1 MLRCKYSR
9 NVNEGQNTVKLGVMT
24 SILHYSGYL
33 RRKIM
38 RRIFTLFILL
48 TGIIAVANAQNGTI
62 RGFVYDEENGEPVPF
77 VNVIVAKT
85 DNNGAPSDINGFF
98 SIPNVPI
105 GEQKLVL
112 TYIGYDTLFYNVL
125 VETGKIANVRLN
137 MKQSGVDLD
146 IVTISSKTTA
156 KLEEIQISTTTITP
170 LQIKRLPSVGG
181 EPDLA
186 QYLQVLPGVIFTG
199 DQGGQLY
206 IRGGSPIQNKV
217 LLDGM
222 VIYNP
227 FHSIGLF
234 SVFETD
240 IIRNVDVYT
249 GGFSAE
255 YGDRISAVVDI
266 TTKDGNKNQTQ
277 GEVSV
282 SPFLARFLIEGPLKK
297 STDKSSSL
305 TYILTAKHSYLDKS
319 SKVIYPYVNSQ
330 EGIIGNNGIPYSFT
344 DLYGK
349 VSLNSESGNKLNLF
363 GFNYRDSVNYSD
375 VTTFKWNAIGA
386 GTNFV
391 IVPSESNMLIEG
403 VFAYSNYTMVQN
415 EADEKPRNSFVGGFN
430 GGVDF
435 TYYRPHGDVQYGVE
449 VIGFETDYEFF
460 NRLGVKYSQQQFTTE
475 LGTYVKY
482 RRSFNKKFVI
492 EPSLRIQYYAS
503 LSEFS
508 PEPRIGMKYNITDRV
523 RIKFAGGLYSQ
534 NLISTKSDRDV
545 VNLFTGFLS
554 GPDDDLYTIDGEEAK
569 SKLQRSTHAIAG
581 IEFDPSDYIEVNIEP
596 YIKYFNQLIEIN
608 RNKTTLRDPD
618 FATETG
624 QAYGIDF
631 SLKYERKAVYLW
643 MAYSLGF
650 IERNDGEQVYPPHYD
665 RRHNLNLVATY
676 SIKKKW
682 EFSARWN
689 LGSGFPFTQTAGFY
703 ESVDF
708 LDGISTDYTTSNG
721 SLGIIYDDELNGG
734 RLPYYHRLDLA
745 VKRTFNFANK
755 NKVEMNAGVT
765 NAYNRENIFY
775 FDRVRY
781 ERINQLPILPSL
793 SVSYSF

>member
-1 MLRCKYSR
+1 MKFHKNMLRCKYSR

-85 DNNGAPSDINGFF
+85 DNIGAPSDINGFF

-403 VFAYSNYTMVQN
+403 VFAYSNYTMV
-415 EADEKPRNSFVGGFN
+415 
-430 GGVDF
+430 
-435 TYYRPHGDVQYGVE
+435 
-449 VIGFETDYEFF
+449 
-460 NRLGVKYSQQQFTTE
+460 
-475 LGTYVKY
+475 
-482 RRSFNKKFVI
+482 
-492 EPSLRIQYYAS
+492 
-503 LSEFS
+503 
-508 PEPRIGMKYNITDRV
+508 
-523 RIKFAGGLYSQ
+523 
-534 NLISTKSDRDV
+534 
-545 VNLFTGFLS
+545 
-554 GPDDDLYTIDGEEAK
+554 
-569 SKLQRSTHAIAG
+569 
-581 IEFDPSDYIEVNIEP
+581 
-596 YIKYFNQLIEIN
+596 
-608 RNKTTLRDPD
+608 
-618 FATETG
+618 
-624 QAYGIDF
+624 
-631 SLKYERKAVYLW
+631 
-643 MAYSLGF
+643 
-650 IERNDGEQVYPPHYD
+650 
-665 RRHNLNLVATY
+665 
-676 SIKKKW
+676 
-682 EFSARWN
+682 
-689 LGSGFPFTQTAGFY
+689 
-703 ESVDF
+703 
-708 LDGISTDYTTSNG
+708 
-721 SLGIIYDDELNGG
+721 
-734 RLPYYHRLDLA
+734 
-745 VKRTFNFANK
+745 
-755 NKVEMNAGVT
+755 
-765 NAYNRENIFY
+765 
-775 FDRVRY
+775 
-781 ERINQLPILPSL
+781 
-793 SVSYSF
+793 